1 MRFALV
7 SLLKFTSGDL
17 SPFSSEALFI
27 NQIRGKAHLRMAQ
40 KIIILQDGPQQEAC
54 KTFEQDFAVL
64 CDCLDKINTKGDNKH
79 F

>member
-17 SPFSSEALFI
+17 NPFGNEGLFI
-27 NQIRGKAHLRMAQ
+27 HQIRRKTDLEMAQ
-40 KIIILQDGPQQEAC
+40 KTISLRDEPRQEAC
-54 KTFEQDFAVL
+54 KTCKQGFAVL
-64 CDCLDKINTKGDNKH
+64 CDCLDKINTKEDNKH